1 MKPSG
6 FTLIEL
12 LIVVAIIAIL
22 AAIAVPNFLEAQTRA
37 KVSRSLADMR
47 TIDTGI
53 HTYVLDNDKV
63 PPSAAPN
70 FVWPYA
76 VDGNGWIRSWR
87 QRLIPV
93 TTPIA
98 YLSTVPSD
106 AFGMNSIHAKKPP
119 PGFKSGD
126 FTVPQYCEDYFV
138 SLPTR
143 GYLSPPGRPGAGYVS
158 YDAAQQDVGWRLISC
173 GPDNVFNYDDS
184 AIPAAP
190 FWEKDGMPYDA
201 SNGTVS
207 HGDVFRYGG
216 ADRGNRN
223 KI

>member
-1 MKPSG
+1 MKRFG

-37 KVSRSLADMR
+37 KVSRALADMR
-47 TIDTGI
+47 AIDTGV
-53 HTYVLDNDKV
+53 HTYVLDNNRV
-63 PPSAAPN
+63 FPSAAPN

-98 YLSTVPSD
+98 YLSGVPVD
-106 AFGMNSIHAKKPP
+106 AFGLNCIHAKSPP
-119 PGFKSGD
+119 PGFKPGD
-126 FTVPQYCEDYFV
+126 FTVSQYCEDFFV
-138 SLPTR
+138 TMGMR
-143 GYLSPPGRPGAGYVS
+143 NALSPPDKPGAGYVS
-158 YDAAQQDVGWRLISC
+158 YDAARQDVGWRLISC
-173 GPDNVFNYDDS
+173 GPDNVFNFDDPK
-184 AIPAAP
+184 IPAAP
-190 FWEKDGMPYDA
+190 FWQKDGMPYDA
-201 SNGTVS
+201 SNGTLS
-207 HGDVFRYGG
+207 HGDVIRYGG

-223 KI
+223 R